1 MQQKTSEGDKFTL
14 RSGVCQK
21 YPKNVFD
28 CGPIGPMPQYYVH
41 CMLEYSLDPDRG
53 NFENQRIE
61 KLPIKAKLENGQELN
76 GQIQF
81 MIGYDYNN
89 PDVDYDGGR
98 ISLPM
103 TRINAFMHPCPNE
116 VAFNIMKDS
125 GKILFGVI
133 VKGMMQMGLHLLED
147 VYIVR
152 DGMLM
157 LGICKNHFIL
167 VDGRIRKFGPIPG
180 EFLHPATLFTFGT
193 TTLKFKDFTN
203 ESVRYTGFGDILEG
217 DKLQLWEHFTKED
230 IRGIAKKGPE
240 NYKNC
245 EQANGA
251 AVQMAMK
258 SKMSSGALDTT
269 ICMQKVCMKC
279 CKPIGI

>member
-1 MQQKTSEGDKFTL
+1 MQRKTSEGDKFTL

-28 CGPIGPMPQYYVH
+28 CGPIGPMPQCYVTQ
-41 CMLEYSLDPDRG
+41 MLEYSLDPDRG
-53 NFENQRIE
+53 NFENQIWE
-61 KLPIKAKLENGQELN
+61 KLPIKAELENGKKLN
-76 GQIQF
+76 GEIQF
-81 MIGYDYNN
+81 IIGYDYNN
-89 PDVDYDGGR
+89 PDVDYVGGR

-103 TRINAFMHPCPNE
+103 TRITAFLNPSPNE

-125 GKILFGVI
+125 GKFLFGAI

-152 DGMLM
+152 DGTLM

-167 VDGRIRKFGPIPG
+167 VDGRISELGPIPG
-180 EFLHPATLFTFGT
+180 EFLHAATLFTFGT

-203 ESVRYTGFGDILEG
+203 ESVRYTGFGDILKG
-217 DKLQLWEHFTKED
+217 DKLQTWEHFTERD
-230 IRGIAKKGPE
+230 IRGVATQGSE
-240 NYKNC
+240 NYKKC
-245 EQANGA
+245 QQVDGA

-258 SKMSSGALDTT
+258 SKMSSGALDAA
-269 ICMQKVCMKC
+269 ICMQEVCMKC